1 MGRGTFSGLSATGFV
16 FKVKTIE
23 VARLC
28 EMKRKKICQTSTR
41 LMEVAGMKGN
51 LSQETERLTPKGK
64 AQNSFS
70 HPKKTVAQGMGL
82 GEDKEDG
89 TFSARKCHGQRG
101 EIIRMDC
108 GFRGTVTTMRNNVV
122 LHLVLV
128 FFNGDPKGMGGRV
141 ACTSLHTA
149 NEKEKC

>member
-70 HPKKTVAQGMGL
+70 HPKKLLRKGWVWVKTRKTERLVRANVT
-82 GEDKEDG
+82 DK
-89 TFSARKCHGQRG
+89 
-101 EIIRMDC
+101 
-108 GFRGTVTTMRNNVV
+108 
-122 LHLVLV
+122 
-128 FFNGDPKGMGGRV
+128 GG
-141 ACTSLHTA
+141 
-149 NEKEKC
+149 K